1 MVQKGLKWS
10 KNGQQMVQKR
20 FKNGSK
26 NGKKLIKKCSKM
38 VLKWSKTDTKMVQK
52 RFNRS

>member
-10 KNGQQMVQKR
+10 KMVNKW

-26 NGKKLIKKCSKM
+26 TVKKNGTKLIKKCSKM